1 MDEPSWFR
9 PQYGI
14 FVSDA
19 QPWDY
24 MDPALPK
31 FKEYRPSD
39 Q

>member
-9 PQYGI
+9 PRYDI
-14 FVSDA
+14 FTADA